1 VEIITG
7 KTYYQAPPIYHL
19 RDLII
24 EGRRKYKD
32 RVSVAYREKVSDKD
46 PVTKTYDDL
55 YRDVLRMQD
64 SLSRITRAGSRIAVI
79 GDNSYKWMVTYLAVA
94 SGFGCIVPLDRL
106 LKPEELGPMLERSH
120 ASVVVYDAP
129 FHELMQH
136 LKKNNNNISHAILME
151 SEKLTEKMEAEIRS
165 EYSADSSFY
174 FFNDFMA
181 QADCEEVLESASPD
195 SLLWQAHRDDES
207 CAVLFTSGTSSSA
220 KAVMLTE
227 KNLCSNVRALL
238 GSVSFDDNISAL
250 SILPLHPTFENTCG
264 FLSMLAIG
272 ARIDICDGLRYVS
285 KNLKEHQTYILIAVP
300 TLLTGM
306 KRSIENQ
313 AKRTGKYRKLR
324 LGLRLSRALSF
335 IGIDLRREI
344 FKEVLAELGGKLQI
358 IISGA
363 ASLDKETLRF
373 FAALGIDVLQGYG
386 LTEASPVVSGGNT
399 KVNLLGTVGQPIAG
413 ITVAIDN
420 DKKGEPGEILVYADT
435 VMKGYLDDEEATREA
450 IDEAGWLHTGDI
462 GRMGR
467 RNSISITGRSKSMI
481 VLSSGKKVYPE
492 ELETLLK
499 QEEYIKDS
507 LVFGQRTA
515 SGDVIIT
522 AKLVLDEE
530 RIRERTGKHDGN
542 LDEADISE
550 ELATIIEEV
559 NRSLPSFKG
568 IRSYFYSF
576 QDMLQTTT
584 MKVRR
589 GMELENLQALY
600 ERTKVN
606 WQTLRGANIDKFTE
620 DTAAAIEAEDSAG
633 YQDTRPAAAR
643 AESSDLKT
651 AQSEQ
656 KTSIIEKIRLKELK
670 RARRRY
676 YRDLRVINRLRDDI
690 ETRRELLAE
699 DERNLEICEAV
710 LKQRLNK
717 TKQTLDPDQAGLDL
731 TAVAVELENLLT

>member
-1 VEIITG
+1 MEIITG
-7 KTYYQAPPIYHL
+7 KAYYQAPPIYHL
-19 RDLII
+19 RDLLI
-24 EGRRKYKD
+24 ESQKKFKD
-32 RVSVAYREKVSDKD
+32 RISVAYREKVSDKD

-55 YRDVLRMQD
+55 YRDVVRMQD
-64 SLSRITRAGSRIAVI
+64 SLSKTTKAGSRIAVI

-94 SGFGCIVPLDRL
+94 SGFGTIVPLDRL
-106 LKPEELGPMLERSH
+106 LKPEELGPMLERSK

-129 FHELMQH
+129 FHELMQS
-136 LKKNNNNISHAILME
+136 LKKDNDNISHTIFME

-165 EYSADSSFY
+165 EHSADSSFF

-181 QADCEEVLESASPD
+181 NADCEADLESADPD
-195 SLLWQAHRDDES
+195 SLLWEAHQDDET
-207 CAVLFTSGTSSSA
+207 CAILFTSGTSSSA

-250 SILPLHPTFENTCG
+250 SVLPLHHTFENTCG
-264 FLSMLAIG
+264 FLTMLAIG

-285 KNLKEHQTYILIAVP
+285 KNLKEYQTYIMIAVP
-300 TLLTGM
+300 ALLTGM
-306 KRSIENQ
+306 KRAIENQ
-313 AKRTGKYRKLR
+313 AKRTGQYRKLR
-324 LGLRLSRALSF
+324 LGLRLSRSLHF
-335 IGIDLRREI
+335 VGIDLRRKI
-344 FKEVLAELGGKLQI
+344 FKDVLSELGGKLQV

-373 FAALGIDVLQGYG
+373 FDALGVDVLQGYG

-399 KVNLLGTVGQPIAG
+399 KVNVLGTVGQPISG

-435 VMKGYLDDEEATREA
+435 VMKGYLDDEVSTKEA

-481 VLSSGKKVYPE
+481 VLSSGKKVFPE

-499 QEEYIKDS
+499 QGEYIKDS
-507 LVFGQRTA
+507 LVFGQETD

-530 RIRERTGKHDGN
+530 RIRERTGNHDGVLN
-542 LDEADISE
+542 EADISD
-550 ELATIIEEV
+550 ELALMIDEI

-576 QDMLQTTT
+576 QDMIQTTT

-589 GMELENLQALY
+589 GMEMDNLKVLY
-600 ERTKVN
+600 EQSKEN
-606 WQTLRGANIDKFTE
+606 WQALRGANIDKL
-620 DTAAAIEAEDSAG
+620 TAAAEESQNSTEAKDNTSG
-633 YQDTRPAAAR
+633 LT
-643 AESSDLKT
+643 AEGSDKKV
-651 AQSEQ
+651 AKPE
-656 KTSIIEKIRLKELK
+656 KENSILENMRLKELK
-670 RARRRY
+670 RARHRY
-676 YRDLRVINRLRDDI
+676 YRELRVINRMRENI
-690 ETRRELLAE
+690 EKRRGLLAE

-717 TKQTLDPDQAGLDL
+717 IKQTIEVDGSASPKALLQ
-731 TAVAVELENLLT
+731 EN

>member
-1 VEIITG
+1 MEIITG
-7 KTYYQAPPIYHL
+7 KAYYQAPPIYHL
-19 RDLII
+19 RDLLI
-24 EGRRKYKD
+24 ESQKKFKD
-32 RVSVAYREKVSDKD
+32 RISVAYREKVSDKD
-46 PVTKTYDDL
+46 PATKTYDDL
-55 YRDVLRMQD
+55 YRDVVRMQD
-64 SLSRITRAGSRIAVI
+64 SLSKTTKAGSRIAVI

-94 SGFGCIVPLDRL
+94 SGFGTIVPLDRL
-106 LKPEELGPMLERSH
+106 LKPEELGPMLERSK

-129 FHELMQH
+129 FHELMQS
-136 LKKNNNNISHAILME
+136 LKKDNDNISHTIFME

-165 EYSADSSFY
+165 EHSADSSFF

-181 QADCEEVLESASPD
+181 NADCEADLESADPD
-195 SLLWQAHRDDES
+195 SLLREAHQDDET
-207 CAVLFTSGTSSSA
+207 CAILFTSGTSSSA

-250 SILPLHPTFENTCG
+250 SVLPLHHTFENTCG
-264 FLSMLAIG
+264 FLTMLAIG

-285 KNLKEHQTYILIAVP
+285 KNLKEYQTYIMIAVP
-300 TLLTGM
+300 ALLTGM
-306 KRSIENQ
+306 KRAIENQ
-313 AKRTGKYRKLR
+313 AKRTGQYRKLR
-324 LGLRLSRALSF
+324 LGLRLSRSLHF
-335 IGIDLRREI
+335 VGIDLRRKI
-344 FKEVLAELGGKLQI
+344 FKDVLSELGGKLQV

-373 FAALGIDVLQGYG
+373 FDALGVDVLQGYG

-399 KVNLLGTVGQPIAG
+399 KVNVLGTVGQPISG

-435 VMKGYLDDEEATREA
+435 VMKGYLDDEVSTKEA

-481 VLSSGKKVYPE
+481 VLSSGKKVFPE

-499 QEEYIKDS
+499 QGEYIKDS
-507 LVFGQRTA
+507 LVFGQETD

-530 RIRERTGKHDGN
+530 RIRERTGNHDGVLN
-542 LDEADISE
+542 EADISD
-550 ELATIIEEV
+550 ELALMIDEI

-576 QDMLQTTT
+576 QDMIQTTT

-589 GMELENLQALY
+589 GMEMDNLKVLY
-600 ERTKVN
+600 EQSKEN
-606 WQTLRGANIDKFTE
+606 WQALRGANIDKL
-620 DTAAAIEAEDSAG
+620 TAAAEESQNSTEAKDNTSG
-633 YQDTRPAAAR
+633 LT
-643 AESSDLKT
+643 AEGSDKKV
-651 AQSEQ
+651 AKPE
-656 KTSIIEKIRLKELK
+656 KENSILENMRLKELK
-670 RARRRY
+670 RARHRY
-676 YRDLRVINRLRDDI
+676 YRELRVINRMRENI
-690 ETRRELLAE
+690 EKRRGLLAE

-717 TKQTLDPDQAGLDL
+717 IKQTIEVDGSASPKAILQ
-731 TAVAVELENLLT
+731 EN

>member
-1 VEIITG
+1 MEIITG
-7 KTYYQAPPIYHL
+7 KAYYQAPPIYHL
-19 RDLII
+19 RDLLI
-24 EGRRKYKD
+24 ESQKKFKD
-32 RVSVAYREKVSDKD
+32 RISVAYREKVSDKD
-46 PVTKTYDDL
+46 PATKTYDDL
-55 YRDVLRMQD
+55 YRDVVRMQD
-64 SLSRITRAGSRIAVI
+64 SLSKTTKAGSRIAVI

-94 SGFGCIVPLDRL
+94 SGFGTIVPLDRL
-106 LKPEELGPMLERSH
+106 LKPEELGPMLERSK

-129 FHELMQH
+129 FHELMQS
-136 LKKNNNNISHAILME
+136 LKKDNDNISHTIFME

-165 EYSADSSFY
+165 EHSADSSFF

-181 QADCEEVLESASPD
+181 NADCEADLESADPD
-195 SLLWQAHRDDES
+195 SLLWEAHQDDET
-207 CAVLFTSGTSSSA
+207 CAILFTSGTSSSA

-250 SILPLHPTFENTCG
+250 SVLPLHHTFENTCG
-264 FLSMLAIG
+264 FLTMLAIG

-285 KNLKEHQTYILIAVP
+285 KNLKEYQTYIMIAVP
-300 TLLTGM
+300 ALLTGM
-306 KRSIENQ
+306 KRAIENQ
-313 AKRTGKYRKLR
+313 AKRTGQYRKLR
-324 LGLRLSRALSF
+324 LGLRLSRSLHF
-335 IGIDLRREI
+335 VGIDLRRKI
-344 FKEVLAELGGKLQI
+344 FKDVLSELGGKLQV

-373 FAALGIDVLQGYG
+373 FDALGVDVLQGYG

-399 KVNLLGTVGQPIAG
+399 KVNVLGTVGQPISG

-435 VMKGYLDDEEATREA
+435 VMKGYLDDEVSTKEA

-481 VLSSGKKVYPE
+481 VLSSGKKVFPE

-499 QEEYIKDS
+499 QGEYIKDS
-507 LVFGQRTA
+507 LVFGQETD

-530 RIRERTGKHDGN
+530 RIRERTGNHDGVLN
-542 LDEADISE
+542 EADISD
-550 ELATIIEEV
+550 ELALMIDEI

-568 IRSYFYSF
+568 IRSYIYSF
-576 QDMLQTTT
+576 QDMIQTTT

-589 GMELENLQALY
+589 GMEMDNLKVLY
-600 ERTKVN
+600 EQSKEN
-606 WQTLRGANIDKFTE
+606 WQALRGANIDKL
-620 DTAAAIEAEDSAG
+620 TAAAEESQNSTEAKDNTSG
-633 YQDTRPAAAR
+633 LT
-643 AESSDLKT
+643 AEGSDKKV
-651 AQSEQ
+651 AKPE
-656 KTSIIEKIRLKELK
+656 KENSILENMRLKELK
-670 RARRRY
+670 RARHRY
-676 YRDLRVINRLRDDI
+676 YRELRVINRMRENI
-690 ETRRELLAE
+690 EKRRGLLAE

-717 TKQTLDPDQAGLDL
+717 IKQTIEVDGSASPKALLQ
-731 TAVAVELENLLT
+731 EN

>member
-1 VEIITG
+1 MEIITG
-7 KTYYQAPPIYHL
+7 KAYYQAPPIYHL
-19 RDLII
+19 RDLLI
-24 EGRRKYKD
+24 ESQKKFKD
-32 RVSVAYREKVSDKD
+32 RISVAYREKVSDKD
-46 PVTKTYDDL
+46 PATKTYDDL
-55 YRDVLRMQD
+55 YRDVVRMQD
-64 SLSRITRAGSRIAVI
+64 SLSKTTKAGSRIAVI

-94 SGFGCIVPLDRL
+94 SGFGTIVPLDRL
-106 LKPEELGPMLERSH
+106 LKPEELGPMLERSK

-129 FHELMQH
+129 FHELMQS
-136 LKKNNNNISHAILME
+136 LKKDNDNISHTIFME

-165 EYSADSSFY
+165 EHSADSSFF

-181 QADCEEVLESASPD
+181 NADCEADLESAGPD
-195 SLLWQAHRDDES
+195 SLLWKAHRDDET
-207 CAVLFTSGTSSSA
+207 CAILFTSGTSSSA

-250 SILPLHPTFENTCG
+250 SVLPLHHTFENTCG
-264 FLSMLAIG
+264 FLTMLAIG

-285 KNLKEHQTYILIAVP
+285 KNLKEYQTYIMIAVP
-300 TLLTGM
+300 ALLTGM
-306 KRSIENQ
+306 KRAIENQ
-313 AKRTGKYRKLR
+313 AKRTGQYRKLR
-324 LGLRLSRALSF
+324 LGLRLSRSLHF
-335 IGIDLRREI
+335 VGIDLRRKI
-344 FKEVLAELGGKLQI
+344 FKDVLSELGGKLQV

-373 FAALGIDVLQGYG
+373 FDALGVDVLQGYG

-399 KVNLLGTVGQPIAG
+399 KVNVLGTVGQPISG

-435 VMKGYLDDEEATREA
+435 VMKGYLDDEVSTKEA

-481 VLSSGKKVYPE
+481 VLSSGKKVFPE

-499 QEEYIKDS
+499 QGEYIKDS
-507 LVFGQRTA
+507 LVFGQETD

-530 RIRERTGKHDGN
+530 RIRERTGNHDGVLN
-542 LDEADISE
+542 EADISD
-550 ELATIIEEV
+550 ELALMIDEI

-576 QDMLQTTT
+576 QDMIQTTT

-589 GMELENLQALY
+589 GMEMDNLKVLY
-600 ERTKVN
+600 EQSKEN
-606 WQTLRGANIDKFTE
+606 WQALRGANIDKL
-620 DTAAAIEAEDSAG
+620 TAAAEEKSQNSAEVKNNTSG
-633 YQDTRPAAAR
+633 LM
-643 AESSDLKT
+643 AEGSDKKV
-651 AQSEQ
+651 AKPE
-656 KTSIIEKIRLKELK
+656 KEKSILENMRLKELK
-670 RARRRY
+670 RARHRY
-676 YRDLRVINRLRDDI
+676 YRELRVINRMRENI
-690 ETRRELLAE
+690 EKRRGLLAE

-717 TKQTLDPDQAGLDL
+717 IKQTIEVDGSASPKAILQ
-731 TAVAVELENLLT
+731 EN

>member
-1 VEIITG
+1 MEIITG
-7 KTYYQAPPIYHL
+7 KAYYQAPPIYRL
-19 RDLII
+19 RDLLI
-24 EGRRKYKD
+24 ESQKKFKD

-55 YRDVLRMQD
+55 YRDVIRMQD
-64 SLSRITRAGSRIAVI
+64 SLGKTTDAGSRVAVI

-94 SGFGCIVPLDRL
+94 SGFGTIVPLDRL
-106 LKPEELGPMLERSH
+106 LKPEELGPMLERSK

-129 FHELMQH
+129 FHELMQS
-136 LKKNNNNISHAILME
+136 LKRDNDSISHTIFME
-151 SEKLTEKMEAEIRS
+151 SEKLTEEMETEIRS
-165 EYSADSSFY
+165 EHSADSSFY
-174 FFNDFMA
+174 FFNDFIA
-181 QADCEEVLESASPD
+181 KADCEAELESASPD
-195 SLLWQAHRDDES
+195 SLLLETHQDDET
-207 CAVLFTSGTSSSA
+207 CAILFTSGTSSSA

-250 SILPLHPTFENTCG
+250 SVLPLHHTFENTCG
-264 FLSMLAIG
+264 FLTMLAIG

-285 KNLKEHQTYILIAVP
+285 KNLKEHQTYIMIAVP
-300 TLLTGM
+300 ALLTGM
-306 KRSIENQ
+306 KRAIENQ
-313 AKRTGKYRKLR
+313 AKRTGRYRKLR
-324 LGLRLSRALSF
+324 LGLRLSRSLHF
-335 IGIDLRREI
+335 VGIDLRRKI
-344 FKEVLAELGGKLQI
+344 FKDVLSELGGKLQV

-373 FAALGIDVLQGYG
+373 FDALGIDVLQGYG

-399 KVNLLGTVGQPIAG
+399 KVNVLGTVGQPISG

-435 VMKGYLDDEEATREA
+435 VMKGYLDDEESTREA

-481 VLSSGKKVYPE
+481 VLSSGKKVFPE

-507 LVFGQRTA
+507 LVFGQETD

-530 RIRERTGKHDGN
+530 RIRERTGNHDGA
-542 LDEADISE
+542 LDEADISD
-550 ELATIIEEV
+550 ELALMIDEI

-576 QDMLQTTT
+576 QDMIQTTT

-589 GMELENLQALY
+589 GMEMDNLKVLY
-600 ERTKVN
+600 EQSKEN
-606 WQTLRGANIDKFTE
+606 WQALRGANIDKLS
-620 DTAAAIEAEDSAG
+620 AAAKEESQDSAE
-633 YQDTRPAAAR
+633 TKNNKSA
-643 AESSDLKT
+643 
-651 AQSEQ
+651 
-656 KTSIIEKIRLKELK
+656 SITEGPDKKEVKSKKENSILENMRLKELK
-670 RARRRY
+670 RARQRY
-676 YRDLRVINRLRDDI
+676 YREMRVINRMREDI
-690 ETRRELLAE
+690 EKRRGILAE

-717 TKQTLDPDQAGLDL
+717 IKHTIELDKSVSPKVLLQ
-731 TAVAVELENLLT
+731 EN

>member
-1 VEIITG
+1 MEIITG
-7 KTYYQAPPIYHL
+7 KAYYQAPPIYHL
-19 RDLII
+19 RDLLI
-24 EGRRKYKD
+24 ESQKKFKD
-32 RVSVAYREKVSDKD
+32 RISVAYREKVSDKD
-46 PVTKTYDDL
+46 PATKTYDDL
-55 YRDVLRMQD
+55 YRDVVRMQD
-64 SLSRITRAGSRIAVI
+64 SLSKTTKAGSRIAVI

-94 SGFGCIVPLDRL
+94 SGFGTIVPLDRL
-106 LKPEELGPMLERSH
+106 LKPEELGPMLERSK

-129 FHELMQH
+129 FHELMQS
-136 LKKNNNNISHAILME
+136 LKKDNDNISHTIFME

-165 EYSADSSFY
+165 EHSADSSFF

-181 QADCEEVLESASPD
+181 NADCEADLESADPD
-195 SLLWQAHRDDES
+195 SLLWEAHQDDET
-207 CAVLFTSGTSSSA
+207 CAILFTSGTSSSA

-250 SILPLHPTFENTCG
+250 SVLPLHHTFENTCG
-264 FLSMLAIG
+264 FLTMLAIG

-285 KNLKEHQTYILIAVP
+285 KNLKEYQTYIMIAVP
-300 TLLTGM
+300 ALLTGM
-306 KRSIENQ
+306 KRAIENQ
-313 AKRTGKYRKLR
+313 AKRTGQYRKLR
-324 LGLRLSRALSF
+324 LGLRLSRSLHF
-335 IGIDLRREI
+335 VGIDLRRKI
-344 FKEVLAELGGKLQI
+344 FKDVLSELGGKLQV

-373 FAALGIDVLQGYG
+373 FDALGVDVLQGYG

-399 KVNLLGTVGQPIAG
+399 KVNVLGTVGQPISG

-435 VMKGYLDDEEATREA
+435 VMKGYLDDEVSTKEA

-481 VLSSGKKVYPE
+481 VLSSGKKVFPE

-499 QEEYIKDS
+499 QGEYIKDS
-507 LVFGQRTA
+507 LVFGQETD

-530 RIRERTGKHDGN
+530 RIRERTGNHDGVLN
-542 LDEADISE
+542 EADISD
-550 ELATIIEEV
+550 ELALMIDEI

-576 QDMLQTTT
+576 QDMIQTTT

-589 GMELENLQALY
+589 GMEMDNLKVLY
-600 ERTKVN
+600 EQSKEN
-606 WQTLRGANIDKFTE
+606 WQALRGANIDKL
-620 DTAAAIEAEDSAG
+620 TAAAEESQNSTEAKDNTSG
-633 YQDTRPAAAR
+633 LT
-643 AESSDLKT
+643 AEGSDKKV
-651 AQSEQ
+651 AKPE
-656 KTSIIEKIRLKELK
+656 KENSILENMRLKELK
-670 RARRRY
+670 RARHRY
-676 YRDLRVINRLRDDI
+676 YRELRVINRMRENI
-690 ETRRELLAE
+690 EKRRGLLAE

-717 TKQTLDPDQAGLDL
+717 IKQTIEVDGSASPKALLQ
-731 TAVAVELENLLT
+731 EN

>member
-1 VEIITG
+1 MEIITG
-7 KTYYQAPPIYHL
+7 KAYYQAPPIYHL
-19 RDLII
+19 RDLLI
-24 EGRRKYKD
+24 ESQKKFKD
-32 RVSVAYREKVSDKD
+32 RISVAYREKVSDKD
-46 PVTKTYDDL
+46 PATKTYDDL
-55 YRDVLRMQD
+55 YRDVVRMQD
-64 SLSRITRAGSRIAVI
+64 SLSKTTKAGSRIAVI

-94 SGFGCIVPLDRL
+94 SGFGTIVPLDRL
-106 LKPEELGPMLERSH
+106 LKPEELGPMLERSK

-129 FHELMQH
+129 FHELMQS
-136 LKKNNNNISHAILME
+136 LKKDNDNISHTIFME

-165 EYSADSSFY
+165 EHSADSSFF

-181 QADCEEVLESASPD
+181 NADCEADLESADPD
-195 SLLWQAHRDDES
+195 SLLWEAHQDDET
-207 CAVLFTSGTSSSA
+207 CAILFTSGTSSSA

-250 SILPLHPTFENTCG
+250 SVLPLHHTFENTCG
-264 FLSMLAIG
+264 FLTMLAIG

-285 KNLKEHQTYILIAVP
+285 KNLKEYQTYIMIAVP
-300 TLLTGM
+300 ALLTGM
-306 KRSIENQ
+306 KRAIENQ
-313 AKRTGKYRKLR
+313 AKRTGQYRKLR
-324 LGLRLSRALSF
+324 LGLRLSRSLHF
-335 IGIDLRREI
+335 VGIDLRRKI
-344 FKEVLAELGGKLQI
+344 FKDVLSELGGKLQV

-373 FAALGIDVLQGYG
+373 FDALGVDVLQGHG

-399 KVNLLGTVGQPIAG
+399 KVNVLGTVGQPISG

-435 VMKGYLDDEEATREA
+435 VMKGYLDDEVSTKEA

-481 VLSSGKKVYPE
+481 VLSSGKKVFPE

-499 QEEYIKDS
+499 QGEYIKDS
-507 LVFGQRTA
+507 LVFGQETD

-530 RIRERTGKHDGN
+530 RIRERTGNHDGVLN
-542 LDEADISE
+542 EADISD
-550 ELATIIEEV
+550 ELALMIDEI

-576 QDMLQTTT
+576 QDMIQTTT

-589 GMELENLQALY
+589 GMEMDNLKVLY
-600 ERTKVN
+600 EQSKEN
-606 WQTLRGANIDKFTE
+606 WQALRGANIDKL
-620 DTAAAIEAEDSAG
+620 TAAAEESQNSTEAKDNTSG
-633 YQDTRPAAAR
+633 LT
-643 AESSDLKT
+643 AEGSDKKV
-651 AQSEQ
+651 AKPE
-656 KTSIIEKIRLKELK
+656 KENSILENMRLKELK
-670 RARRRY
+670 RARHRY
-676 YRDLRVINRLRDDI
+676 YRELRVINRMRENI
-690 ETRRELLAE
+690 EKRRGLLAE

-717 TKQTLDPDQAGLDL
+717 IKQTIEVDGSASPKALLQ
-731 TAVAVELENLLT
+731 EN

>member
-1 VEIITG
+1 MEIITG
-7 KTYYQAPPIYHL
+7 KAYYQAPPIYHL
-19 RDLII
+19 RDLLI
-24 EGRRKYKD
+24 ESQKKFKD
-32 RVSVAYREKVSDKD
+32 RISVAYREKVSDKD
-46 PVTKTYDDL
+46 PATKTYDDL
-55 YRDVLRMQD
+55 YRDVVRMQD
-64 SLSRITRAGSRIAVI
+64 SLSKTTKAGSRIAVI

-94 SGFGCIVPLDRL
+94 SGFGTIVPLDRL
-106 LKPEELGPMLERSH
+106 LKPEELGPMLERSK

-129 FHELMQH
+129 FHELMQS
-136 LKKNNNNISHAILME
+136 LKKDNDNISHTIFME

-165 EYSADSSFY
+165 EHSADSSFF

-181 QADCEEVLESASPD
+181 NADCEADLESADPD
-195 SLLWQAHRDDES
+195 SLLREAHQDDET
-207 CAVLFTSGTSSSA
+207 CAILFTSGTSSSA

-250 SILPLHPTFENTCG
+250 SVLPLHHTFENTCG
-264 FLSMLAIG
+264 FLTMLAIG

-285 KNLKEHQTYILIAVP
+285 KNLKEYQTYIMIAVP
-300 TLLTGM
+300 ALLTGM
-306 KRSIENQ
+306 KRAIENQ
-313 AKRTGKYRKLR
+313 AKRTGQYRKLR
-324 LGLRLSRALSF
+324 LGLRLSRSLHF
-335 IGIDLRREI
+335 VGIDLRRKI
-344 FKEVLAELGGKLQI
+344 FKDVLSELGGKLQV

-373 FAALGIDVLQGYG
+373 FDALGVDVLQGYG

-399 KVNLLGTVGQPIAG
+399 KVNVLGTVGQPISG

-435 VMKGYLDDEEATREA
+435 VMKGYLDDEVSTKEA

-481 VLSSGKKVYPE
+481 VLSSGKKVFPE

-499 QEEYIKDS
+499 QGEYIKDS
-507 LVFGQRTA
+507 LVFGQETD

-530 RIRERTGKHDGN
+530 RIRERTGNHDGVLN
-542 LDEADISE
+542 EADISD
-550 ELATIIEEV
+550 ELALMIDEI

-576 QDMLQTTT
+576 QDMIQTTT

-589 GMELENLQALY
+589 GMEMDNLKVLY
-600 ERTKVN
+600 EQSKEN
-606 WQTLRGANIDKFTE
+606 WQALRGANIDKL
-620 DTAAAIEAEDSAG
+620 TAAAEESQNSTEAKDNTSG
-633 YQDTRPAAAR
+633 LT
-643 AESSDLKT
+643 AEGSDKKV
-651 AQSEQ
+651 AKPE
-656 KTSIIEKIRLKELK
+656 KENSILENMRLKELK
-670 RARRRY
+670 RARHRY
-676 YRDLRVINRLRDDI
+676 YRELRVINRMRENI
-690 ETRRELLAE
+690 EKRRGLLAE

-717 TKQTLDPDQAGLDL
+717 IKQTIEVDGSASPKALLQ
-731 TAVAVELENLLT
+731 EN

>member
-1 VEIITG
+1 MEIITG
-7 KTYYQAPPIYHL
+7 KAYYQAPPIYHL
-19 RDLII
+19 RDLLI
-24 EGRRKYKD
+24 ESQKKFKD
-32 RVSVAYREKVSDKD
+32 RISVAYREKVSDKD
-46 PVTKTYDDL
+46 PATKTYDDL
-55 YRDVLRMQD
+55 YRDVVRMQD
-64 SLSRITRAGSRIAVI
+64 SLSKTTKAGSRIAVI

-94 SGFGCIVPLDRL
+94 SGFGTIVPLDRL
-106 LKPEELGPMLERSH
+106 LKPEELGPMLERSK

-129 FHELMQH
+129 FHELMQS
-136 LKKNNNNISHAILME
+136 LKKDNDNISHTIFME

-165 EYSADSSFY
+165 EHSADSSFF

-181 QADCEEVLESASPD
+181 NADCEADLESADPD
-195 SLLWQAHRDDES
+195 SLLWEAHQDDET
-207 CAVLFTSGTSSSA
+207 CAILFTSGTSSSA

-250 SILPLHPTFENTCG
+250 SVLPLHHTFENTCG
-264 FLSMLAIG
+264 FLTMLAIG

-285 KNLKEHQTYILIAVP
+285 KNLKEYQTYIMIAVP
-300 TLLTGM
+300 ALLTGM
-306 KRSIENQ
+306 KRAIENQ
-313 AKRTGKYRKLR
+313 AKRTGQYRKLR
-324 LGLRLSRALSF
+324 LGLRLSRSLHF
-335 IGIDLRREI
+335 VGIDLRRKI
-344 FKEVLAELGGKLQI
+344 FKDVLSELGGKLQV

-373 FAALGIDVLQGYG
+373 FDALGVDVLQGYG

-399 KVNLLGTVGQPIAG
+399 KVNVLGTVGQPISG

-435 VMKGYLDDEEATREA
+435 VMKGYLDDEVSTKEA

-481 VLSSGKKVYPE
+481 VLSSGKKVFPE

-499 QEEYIKDS
+499 QGEYIKDS
-507 LVFGQRTA
+507 LVFGQETD

-530 RIRERTGKHDGN
+530 RIRERTGNHDGVLN
-542 LDEADISE
+542 EADISD
-550 ELATIIEEV
+550 ELALMIDEI

-576 QDMLQTTT
+576 QDMIQTTT

-589 GMELENLQALY
+589 GMEMDNLKVLY
-600 ERTKVN
+600 EQSKEN
-606 WQTLRGANIDKFTE
+606 WQALRGANIDKL
-620 DTAAAIEAEDSAG
+620 TAAAEEKSQNSAEVKNNTSG
-633 YQDTRPAAAR
+633 LM
-643 AESSDLKT
+643 AEGSDKKV
-651 AQSEQ
+651 AKPE
-656 KTSIIEKIRLKELK
+656 KEKSILENMRLKELK
-670 RARRRY
+670 RARHRY
-676 YRDLRVINRLRDDI
+676 YRELRVINRMRENI
-690 ETRRELLAE
+690 EKRRGLLAE

-717 TKQTLDPDQAGLDL
+717 IKQTIEVDGSASPKALLQ
-731 TAVAVELENLLT
+731 EN

>member
-1 VEIITG
+1 MEIITG
-7 KTYYQAPPIYHL
+7 KAYYQAPPIYHL
-19 RDLII
+19 RDLLI
-24 EGRRKYKD
+24 ESQKKFKD
-32 RVSVAYREKVSDKD
+32 RISVAYREKVSDKD
-46 PVTKTYDDL
+46 PATKTYDDL
-55 YRDVLRMQD
+55 YRDVVRMQD
-64 SLSRITRAGSRIAVI
+64 SLSKTTKAGSRIAVI

-94 SGFGCIVPLDRL
+94 SGFGTIVPLDRL
-106 LKPEELGPMLERSH
+106 LKPEELGPMLERSK

-129 FHELMQH
+129 FHELMQS
-136 LKKNNNNISHAILME
+136 LKKDNDNISHTIFME

-165 EYSADSSFY
+165 EHSADSSFF

-181 QADCEEVLESASPD
+181 NADCEADLESAGPD
-195 SLLWQAHRDDES
+195 SLLWKAHRDDET
-207 CAVLFTSGTSSSA
+207 CAILFTSGTSSSA

-250 SILPLHPTFENTCG
+250 SVLPLHHTFENTCG
-264 FLSMLAIG
+264 FLTMLAIG

-285 KNLKEHQTYILIAVP
+285 KNLKEYQTYIMIAVP
-300 TLLTGM
+300 ALLTGM
-306 KRSIENQ
+306 KRAIENQ
-313 AKRTGKYRKLR
+313 AKRTGQYRKLR
-324 LGLRLSRALSF
+324 LGLRLSRSLHF
-335 IGIDLRREI
+335 VGIDLRRKI
-344 FKEVLAELGGKLQI
+344 FKDVLSELGGKLQV

-373 FAALGIDVLQGYG
+373 FDALGVDVLQGYG

-399 KVNLLGTVGQPIAG
+399 KVNVLGTVGQPISG

-435 VMKGYLDDEEATREA
+435 VMKGYLDDEVSTKEA

-481 VLSSGKKVYPE
+481 VLSSGKKVFPE

-499 QEEYIKDS
+499 QGEYIKDS
-507 LVFGQRTA
+507 LVFGQETD

-530 RIRERTGKHDGN
+530 RIRERTGNHDGVLN
-542 LDEADISE
+542 EADISD
-550 ELATIIEEV
+550 ELALMIDEI

-576 QDMLQTTT
+576 QDMIQTTT

-589 GMELENLQALY
+589 GMEMDNLKVLY
-600 ERTKVN
+600 EQSKEN
-606 WQTLRGANIDKFTE
+606 WQALRGANIDKL
-620 DTAAAIEAEDSAG
+620 TAAAEESQNSTEAKDNTSG
-633 YQDTRPAAAR
+633 LT
-643 AESSDLKT
+643 AEGSDKKV
-651 AQSEQ
+651 AKPE
-656 KTSIIEKIRLKELK
+656 KENSILENMRLKELK
-670 RARRRY
+670 RARHRY
-676 YRDLRVINRLRDDI
+676 YRELRVINRMRENI
-690 ETRRELLAE
+690 EKRRGLLAE

-717 TKQTLDPDQAGLDL
+717 IKQTIEVDGSASPKAILQ
-731 TAVAVELENLLT
+731 EN

>member
-1 VEIITG
+1 MEIITG

-19 RDLII
+19 RDLLI
-24 EGRRKYKD
+24 EGRKKYKD

-46 PVTKTYDDL
+46 LVTKTYDDL
-55 YRDVLRMQD
+55 YRDILRMQD
-64 SLSRITRAGSRIAVI
+64 SLSKTSQAGSRIAVI

-94 SGFGCIVPLDRL
+94 SGFGSIVPLDRL
-106 LKPEELGPMLERSH
+106 LKFEELGPMLERSK

-129 FHELMQH
+129 FHELIQS
-136 LKKNNNNISHAILME
+136 LKKDNVNISHTILME

-165 EYSADSSFY
+165 EYSADSSFC
-174 FFNDFMA
+174 FFDDFMA
-181 QADCEEVLESASPD
+181 NAECEEALESADPD
-195 SLLWQAHRDDES
+195 SLLWKAHQDDEV
-207 CAVLFTSGTSSSA
+207 AAILFTSGTSSSA

-250 SILPLHPTFENTCG
+250 SILPLHHAFENTCG

-272 ARIDICDGLRYVS
+272 ARINICDGLRYVS
-285 KNLKEHQTYILIAVP
+285 KNLKEYQSYIIIAVP
-300 TLLTGM
+300 TLLTSM

-313 AKRTGKYRKLR
+313 AKRRGQYRKLR
-324 LGLRLSRALSF
+324 MGLRLSRTLNS

-344 FKEVLAELGGKLQI
+344 FKDVLAELGGKLQI

-363 ASLDKETLRF
+363 ASLDKDTLRF
-373 FAALGIDVLQGYG
+373 FSALGIDVLQGYG

-399 KVNLLGTVGQPIAG
+399 KVNVLGTVGQPIAG

-420 DKKGEPGEILVYADT
+420 DKKGEAGEILVYADT
-435 VMKGYLDDEEATREA
+435 VMKGYLDDEESTKEA

-462 GRMGR
+462 GRMGS

-481 VLSSGKKVYPE
+481 VLSSGKKVFPE

-507 LVFGQRTA
+507 LVFGQETN

-530 RIRERTGKHDGN
+530 KIRERTGNHQGV
-542 LDEADISE
+542 LDEADISD
-550 ELATIIEEV
+550 ELALVIEEI

-576 QDMLQTTT
+576 QDMIHTTT

-589 GMELENLQALY
+589 GMEMENLQFLY
-600 ERTKVN
+600 EQSKEN
-606 WQTLRGANIDKFTE
+606 WQALRGANIDKFAAATKE
-620 DTAAAIEAEDSAG
+620 ESQDSSGQEGEKPTAAIEG
-633 YQDTRPAAAR
+633 
-643 AESSDLKT
+643 SSDKKET
-651 AQSEQ
+651 KSE
-656 KTSIIEKIRLKELK
+656 KRTSILENIRLKELK

-676 YRDLRVINRLRDDI
+676 YRDLRVINRLREDI
-690 ETRRELLAE
+690 EKRRELLAE

-717 TKQTLDPDQAGLDL
+717 IKQTLDLDEL
-731 TAVAVELENLLT
+731 ELGQNAVAVELEKLITS

>member
-1 VEIITG
+1 MEIITG
-7 KTYYQAPPIYHL
+7 KAYYQAPPIYRL
-19 RDLII
+19 RDLLI
-24 EGRRKYKD
+24 ESQKKFKD
-32 RVSVAYREKVSDKD
+32 RISVAYREKVSDKD
-46 PVTKTYDDL
+46 PATKTYDDL
-55 YRDVLRMQD
+55 YRDVVRMQD
-64 SLSRITRAGSRIAVI
+64 SLSKTTKAGSRIAVI

-94 SGFGCIVPLDRL
+94 SGFGTIVPLDRL
-106 LKPEELGPMLERSH
+106 LKPEELGPMLERSK

-129 FHELMQH
+129 FHELMQS
-136 LKKNNNNISHAILME
+136 LKKDNDNISHTIFME

-165 EYSADSSFY
+165 EHSADSSFF

-181 QADCEEVLESASPD
+181 NADCEADLESADPD
-195 SLLWQAHRDDES
+195 SLLWEAHQDDET
-207 CAVLFTSGTSSSA
+207 CAILFTSGTSSSA

-250 SILPLHPTFENTCG
+250 SVLPLHHTFENTCG
-264 FLSMLAIG
+264 FLTMLAIG

-285 KNLKEHQTYILIAVP
+285 KNLKEYQTYIMIAVP
-300 TLLTGM
+300 ALLTGM
-306 KRSIENQ
+306 KRAIENQ
-313 AKRTGKYRKLR
+313 AKRTGQYRKLR
-324 LGLRLSRALSF
+324 LGLRLSRSLHF
-335 IGIDLRREI
+335 VGIDLRRKI
-344 FKEVLAELGGKLQI
+344 FKDVLSELGGKLQV

-373 FAALGIDVLQGYG
+373 FDALGVDVLQGYG

-399 KVNLLGTVGQPIAG
+399 KVNVLGTVGQPISG

-435 VMKGYLDDEEATREA
+435 VMKGYLDDEVSTKEA

-481 VLSSGKKVYPE
+481 VLSSGKKVFPE

-499 QEEYIKDS
+499 QGEYIKDS
-507 LVFGQRTA
+507 LVFGQETD

-530 RIRERTGKHDGN
+530 RIRERTGNHDGVLN
-542 LDEADISE
+542 EADISD
-550 ELATIIEEV
+550 ELALMIDEI

-576 QDMLQTTT
+576 QDMIQTTT

-589 GMELENLQALY
+589 GMEMDNLKVLY
-600 ERTKVN
+600 EQSKEN
-606 WQTLRGANIDKFTE
+606 WQALRGANIDKL
-620 DTAAAIEAEDSAG
+620 TAAAEESQNSTEAKDNTSG
-633 YQDTRPAAAR
+633 LT
-643 AESSDLKT
+643 AEGSDKKV
-651 AQSEQ
+651 AKPE
-656 KTSIIEKIRLKELK
+656 KENSILENMRLKELK
-670 RARRRY
+670 RARHRY
-676 YRDLRVINRLRDDI
+676 YRELRVINRMRENI
-690 ETRRELLAE
+690 EKRRGLLAE

-717 TKQTLDPDQAGLDL
+717 IKQTIEVDGSASPKAILQ
-731 TAVAVELENLLT
+731 EN